1 MIKPELLTVRD
12 RIEIHLSD
20 KESESI
26 FSVRV
31 QEIDESGIV
40 IDRPVIDRRLMPSKL
55 GDEITLV
62 FHKNDAAYR
71 FQAKVLEE
79 DYLERLPVLKI
90 EQPKKLERMQRRTY
104 FRLDLD
110 RPLLLR
116 KQVGE
121 TKVDENEPYVRATIA
136 DLSAGGVKFRVLT
149 SASEELDDGNRI
161 QLVFKLNEN
170 ESVMKLNAQILKIT
184 PNENN
189 PIYCIAVC
197 RFLDITTKIQESII
211 VHNIRYQRRYQF
223 EKKKPR

>member
-1 MIKPELLTVRD
+1 LIKTDILNVRD
-12 RIEIHLSD
+12 RIELHITD

-31 QEIDESGIV
+31 QEIDESRI
-40 IDRPVIDRRLMPSKL
+40 VIDRRLMPSKL
-55 GDEITLV
+55 GDEVTLI

-79 DYLERLPVLKI
+79 TYLERLPVLKV
-90 EQPKKLERMQRRTY
+90 EQPKKLERMQRRSY

-116 KQVGE
+116 KQIGE
-121 TKVDENEPYVRATIA
+121 RKLDEDEPYLRATIA

-149 SASEELDDGNRI
+149 TASSELEDGNHI

-170 ESVMKLNAQILKIT
+170 ESIMKLRAQILKIAE
-184 PNENN
+184 NENS
-189 PIYCIAVC
+189 PLYKVAFC
-197 RFLDITTKIQESII
+197 RFLDITTKIQEAII
-211 VHNIRYQRRYQF
+211 VHNIRFQRRYQF

>member
-1 MIKPELLTVRD
+1 MIKTDILNVRD
-12 RIEIHLSD
+12 RIELHITD

-31 QEIDESGIV
+31 QEIDESRI
-40 IDRPVIDRRLMPSKL
+40 VIDRRLMPSKL
-55 GDEITLV
+55 GDEVTLI

-79 DYLERLPVLKI
+79 TYLERLPVLKV
-90 EQPKKLERMQRRTY
+90 EQPKKLERMQRRSY

-116 KQVGE
+116 KQIGE
-121 TKVDENEPYVRATIA
+121 RKLDEDEPYLRATIA

-149 SASEELDDGNRI
+149 TASSELEDGNHI

-170 ESVMKLNAQILKIT
+170 ESIMKLRAQILKIAE
-184 PNENN
+184 NENS
-189 PIYCIAVC
+189 PLYKVAFC
-197 RFLDITTKIQESII
+197 RFLDITTKIQEAII
-211 VHNIRYQRRYQF
+211 VHNIRFQRRYQF